1 MNEYKVTVPF
11 GPLIYKADI
20 SGDFQNFLIDGLS
33 SSRMG
38 EDARRHLAGN
48 IEGQRRAYTYD
59 EDKFVNFIDPHIV
72 NYLVEKH
79 NRHNV
84 IKDTC
89 SKPTME
95 WNHEYSKIAYDLD
108 KGPWINFQNS
118 NEFNPLHNHAGI
130 ISAVIFIDIPEE
142 ISKERKESTFNA
154 KVNGCLEF
162 VYMNQHIIL
171 NPKSATL
178 LLFPAYLWHTVYPYH
193 SDVERI
199 TMSFNVHNLT
209 IDDYPVPGNDDIIFY
224 QDT

>member
-1 MNEYKVTVPF
+1 MSYYNTSCPF
-11 GPLIYKADI
+11 GPLIYKANI
-20 SGDFQNFLIDGLS
+20 SGDFQNFLVDGLS
-33 SSRMG
+33 ASRMG
-38 EDARRHLAGN
+38 DDARKRLVGN
-48 IEGQRRAYTYD
+48 IEGQRRALNYD
-59 EDKFVNFIDPHIV
+59 EDKFVKFVDPHVV

-89 SKPTME
+89 SKPTIE
-95 WNHEYSKIAYDLD
+95 WNYECSRIAYDLD

-142 ISKERKESTFNA
+142 ISKERKESTYNA

-171 NPKSATL
+171 NPESATL

>member
-108 KGPWINFQNS
+108 RGPWINFQNS
-118 NEFNPLHNHAGI
+118 NEFNPMHNHAGI

>member
-1 MNEYKVTVPF
+1 MSDYNTSCPF

-20 SGDFQNFLIDGLS
+20 SGDFQNFLVDGLS
-33 SSRMG
+33 ASRMG
-38 EDARRHLAGN
+38 DDARKHLVGN
-48 IEGQRRAYTYD
+48 IQGQRRALNYD
-59 EDKFVNFIDPHIV
+59 EDKFVKFVDPHVI
-72 NYLVEKH
+72 NYLLEKH
-79 NRHNV
+79 KRHNT

-89 SKPTME
+89 SKPTIE
-95 WNHEYSKIAYDLD
+95 WNYKSSKIAYDLD
-108 KGPWINFQNS
+108 KGPWINFQNPS
-118 NEFNPLHNHAGI
+118 EFNPLHNHAGI

-142 ISKERKESTFNA
+142 ISKERKESTYNA

-171 NPKSATL
+171 NPESATL